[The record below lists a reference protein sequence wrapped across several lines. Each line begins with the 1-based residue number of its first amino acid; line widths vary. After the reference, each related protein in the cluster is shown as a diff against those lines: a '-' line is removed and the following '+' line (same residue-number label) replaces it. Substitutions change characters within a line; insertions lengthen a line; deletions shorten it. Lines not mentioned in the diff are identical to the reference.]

1 MVINS
6 GTNYND
12 DGDDNGEHEH
22 DHDANDI
29 NNDDSDDDDDD
40 YKDGYNNDKS
50 YKIIT
55 YSYMKMWK
63 LFLDCI
69 KNSISKC
76 YFTEMIKR

>member
-6 GTNYND
+6 GTNYNN

-22 DHDANDI
+22 EHDADDIIDND
-29 NNDDSDDDDDD
+29 NDEMIIIKMVIIMIKR
-40 YKDGYNNDKS
+40 YKNV
-50 YKIIT
+50 T
-55 YSYMKMWK
+55 HSYMKMWK
-63 LFLDCI
+63 LFLHCI

>member
-6 GTNYND
+6 DTNYDD

-29 NNDDSDDDDDD
+29 NNDESDDDD